1 MARWTCAAQREATES
16 SDSLRRA
23 AAAASRRCRPDAERR
38 RRDGDSGSRAGGE
51 LLKLRRPIIKLRA
64 SKPDCSVSS
73 CDAADSVRCMAG
85 RLVVVAAAAVVMAIG
100 RVVYLRFL
108 AQC

>member
-1 MARWTCAAQREATES
+1 M
-16 SDSLRRA
+16 RRA

-51 LLKLRRPIIKLRA
+51 LLKLLLAPIIKRV
-64 SKPDCSVSS
+64 SKPESCSASS
-73 CDAADSVRCMAG
+73 CDAVDSVRCMAG
-85 RLVVVAAAAVVMAIG
+85 RLVVVVAAAVVMAIG